1 MTCSDKKWIYRK
13 HVLYPPARCL
23 YSEYFEKPVPLNRIL
38 LFPDAQA
45 TQAVGGIEDPLI
57 DVLGR

>member
-38 LFPDAQA
+38 LFPDAQS
-45 TQAVGGIEDPLI
+45 LI
-57 DVLGR
+57 RKFLNNTSLL